1 MSSHSGPNSPSSSD
15 ESLPPQTPISPEMNA
30 TLLADKRKASRR
42 SNTAERR
49 ATHNAVERQRRETLN
64 GRFLD
69 LAALLPN
76 LSQIR
81 RPSKSAIVNSSIA
94 HISAARRHRLL
105 AARELRLLKLEAD
118 ALRRELNEWRHR
130 QNLPTVEE
138 PPRSEAFGMVL
149 TGELEVIPEAMGD
162 DDEDDEYFE
171 QPQQQQQYQRG
182 PDPRDVARLTGE
194 YNNIRDMRQLQ
205 AQQQL
210 EHAQRLA
217 MLKAGML
224 KDKSMYSAPLIA
236 SPSMPQFEH
245 PHGFD
250 LNPMQQAFIQQQEL
264 GSFNN
269 FSDKM
274 FDNKMTFGD
283 AVEAKLFAN
292 SEAPVFLGQSQR
304 QMSYGSGR
312 GDEDALSIGSRGS
325 SSGSPVTQEFNMGG
339 RGSFEGRRLTV
350 NTSLSGYN
358 GMSGANAGMVGGR
371 GDGLY
376 SMMM

>member
-1 MSSHSGPNSPSSSD
+1 MSSNSGPNSPSSSD
-15 ESLPPQTPISPEMNA
+15 ESLPPQTPVSPQMTA
-30 TLLADKRKASRR
+30 TAQYEKRKASRR

-69 LAALLPN
+69 LAGLLPN

-94 HISAARRHRLL
+94 HITAARRHRLL

-138 PPRSEAFGMVL
+138 PPRSEAFHMVL
-149 TGELEVIPEAMGD
+149 SGELEVIPEAI
-162 DDEDDEYFE
+162 DDEADDDEYFE
-171 QPQQQQQYQRG
+171 QQPMQPIQRG
-182 PDPRDVARLTGE
+182 PDPRDIARLTTE
-194 YNNIRDMRQLQ
+194 YHNARDMRQLQ
-205 AQQQL
+205 AQQL

-224 KDKSMYSAPLIA
+224 KDSKSMYANPMIA
-236 SPSMPQFEH
+236 SPSMPQYEH

-250 LNPMQQAFIQQQEL
+250 LNPMQQTFLPQEH
-264 GSFNN
+264 GGFNN
-269 FSDKM
+269 FADKM
-274 FDNKMTFGD
+274 FDNNMTFGD

-292 SEAPVFLGQSQR
+292 SEPPAFLGQMQR

-312 GDEDALSIGSRGS
+312 GDEDAISIGSRGS
-325 SSGSPVTQEFNMGG
+325 SSGSPVTNEFHMGT
-339 RGSFEGRRLTV
+339 RGSFEGARRLSI

-358 GMSGANAGMVGGR
+358 GMNGANTGMVGGR

-376 SMMM
+376 SMI